1 MVHSRVLCQV
11 LIKSRHY
18 PNVKVNFYSLRFL
31 SCPNKVTFFSKVMNW
46 IDLLA
51 IIPYFVTVSLYAAGY
66 SDSDSDQ
73 NRTDNA
79 NDVRRI
85 AQFFRLLR
93 IVKTLR
99 IIRIF
104 KLARHSTGLQ
114 ALGFTMRSNFKELGL
129 LILFLGMGAVMFSSL
144 VYVFENDDAE
154 SSFGTMLDAYW
165 WAFITMTTVGYG
177 DLYPITGKRIIQQFK
192 FVGTL
197 LLQAGAK

>member
-1 MVHSRVLCQV
+1 M

>member
-1 MVHSRVLCQV
+1 MTNLRILSRL
-11 LIKSRHY
+11 
-18 PNVKVNFYSLRFL
+18 L

-51 IIPYFVTVSLYAAGY
+51 IIPYFVTVILYAAGY
-66 SDSDSDQ
+66 ADSDSESS
-73 NRTDNA
+73 NASTGA

-114 ALGFTMRSNFKELGL
+114 ALGFTMKSNYK
-129 LILFLGMGAVMFSSL
+129 A
-144 VYVFENDDAE
+144 N
-154 SSFGTMLDAYW
+154 T
-165 WAFITMTTVGYG
+165 
-177 DLYPITGKRIIQQFK
+177 
-192 FVGTL
+192 
-197 LLQAGAK
+197 